1 MVIDTLVF
9 INCNEENGN
18 TVCFV
23 PQFSFYQGL
32 LYAAV
37 DLGYGDSGGPCF
49 AVLKSGDIRYCGAV
63 SKGNGNDGGGNIISL
78 VTRNPVVKYDSSD
91 DEMTEEL
98 RKRIEDMDVARSVT
112 IRPSVNMDE
121 AQYPAD
127 DDPVSAVTDAV
138 NWINAYSGGGNHDK
152 SSTNVGTFNRNP
164 SENSFEQNNLVS
176 NERGTVQER
185 LKRSSTNVGTFNRN
199 PSENSV
205 EQNNLV
211 SNERSTV
218 QERSKRTSD
227 ESFEKRSNPDS
238 KHDTQLES
246 PDISIGSFFRNLK
259 LGTSA
264 ISKRVSFAN
273 DRKVRPSKAHDG
285 VASLSN
291 RSDGIFHDNNLD
303 DTTDRKRVIRR
314 LRAMGK
320 TFLLQRISQMTR
332 LRDFLADEEHEE
344 LVNDFSNR
352 LLWVKPLN
360 YEFMDR
366 SLPDEV
372 IEKYV
377 NSLIEANPKLPRTVG
392 SEELDQNRN
401 YGFDSGNPYFEDE
414 GGGKSKR
421 KRKRDAKRRNKD
433 RAYRKRA
440 VSFGIKLFRFLSE
453 VYDKQDA
460 EKAFDHIVTGHSI
473 DLSRNEAFVE
483 PGGRYSWHYFEL
495 HDALGHPIDSYS
507 G

>member
-1 MVIDTLVF
+1 M
-9 INCNEENGN
+9 G
-18 TVCFV
+18 
-23 PQFSFYQGL
+23 
-32 LYAAV
+32 
-37 DLGYGDSGGPCF
+37 
-49 AVLKSGDIRYCGAV
+49 
-63 SKGNGNDGGGNIISL
+63 
-78 VTRNPVVKYDSSD
+78 DSSD
-91 DEMTEEL
+91 DEMTEDL
-98 RKRIEDMDVARSVT
+98 RRRIEDMDVARSVT

-121 AQYPAD
+121 AEDPAD
-127 DDPVSAVTDAV
+127 DDPVSVVSNAA

-152 SSTNVGTFNRNP
+152 SSTNVGTLNKTP
-164 SENSFEQNNLVS
+164 SENSVEQNNLVS
-176 NERGTVQER
+176 RT
-185 LKRSSTNVGTFNRN
+185 

-218 QERSKRTSD
+218 LERYKRTPN
-227 ESFEKRSNPDS
+227 ESFEERSNLDS

-264 ISKRVSFAN
+264 ISKKVSFDP
-273 DRKVRPSKAHDG
+273 DRKVKASKAQDG
-285 VASLSN
+285 IASVSN
-291 RSDGIFHDNNLD
+291 RSDGIFHDNDLD

-377 NSLIEANPKLPRTVG
+377 NSLIEANPKLPRSVG
-392 SEELDQNRN
+392 TEELDQNRN
-401 YGFDSGNPYFEDE
+401 YGFDSGNPYFDDEE
-414 GGGKSKR
+414 GGKKKR
-421 KRKRDAKRRNKD
+421 KRRRDAKRRNKD

-440 VSFGIKLFRFLSE
+440 VCFGIKLFRFLSE
-453 VYDKQDA
+453 VYDKHDA

-473 DLSRNEAFVE
+473 DLSRNEALVE

-507 G
+507 GGAIRRSLA